1 MNIEQRDR
9 ELELLHRYVEQIADA
24 DLPEVKM
31 ILQQYAARNMNRQYK
46 KDTEKATR

>member
-1 MNIEQRDR
+1 MNIEHRDR

-31 ILQQYAARNMNRQYK
+31 ILQQYAARSMNRQYK